1 MRMMTCPN
9 CGQPISP
16 MGHQCPYCNIRIVGA
31 SGLSKM
37 MRQVGNAPFLMG
49 GGLFLMAFFVCTLLL
64 WKVGL
69 TGSSENIAMYSAHRP
84 EQLSLALAG
93 ISGKWSGKFISTL
106 GDSGDVALSV
116 QEEANR
122 SVTGRW
128 NGASLERG
136 KRVEDNQL
144 VWECDHKGRL
154 WRFTGR
160 LSENSQL
167 LIVTF
172 QTSTEDG
179 GVQTGAAFLTLEA
192 KGSSDAETAD
202 LSGVWTGLYSS
213 GRLDGVTTVSLKQ
226 DRSGTLS
233 GIWNGARLAQGER
246 AGPILTWECNQGPTH
261 FQILGEPF
269 GNGKKL
275 VLIFSASE
283 GSDGD
288 RYTGSALYTKN
299 R

>member
-1 MRMMTCPN
+1 
-9 CGQPISP
+9 
-16 MGHQCPYCNIRIVGA
+16 
-31 SGLSKM
+31 
-37 MRQVGNAPFLMG
+37 
-49 GGLFLMAFFVCTLLL
+49 MAFLVCTLLL

-69 TGSSENIAMYSAHRP
+69 TGSSENIAMYSTHRP

-93 ISGKWSGKFISTL
+93 ISGKWSGKFINTL
-106 GDSGDVALSV
+106 GDFGDVAVSIH
-116 QEEANR
+116 EEANR

-144 VWECDHKGRL
+144 VWECDQKGRP

-192 KGSSDAETAD
+192 KGSSDAEMAD
-202 LSGVWTGLYSS
+202 LSGVWTGLYSG

-226 DRSGTLS
+226 DRSGALS

-246 AGPILTWECNQGPTH
+246 SGLILRWECNQGPTH
-261 FQILGEPF
+261 FQVLGEPF

-288 RYTGSALYTKN
+288 RYTGSALYTKS